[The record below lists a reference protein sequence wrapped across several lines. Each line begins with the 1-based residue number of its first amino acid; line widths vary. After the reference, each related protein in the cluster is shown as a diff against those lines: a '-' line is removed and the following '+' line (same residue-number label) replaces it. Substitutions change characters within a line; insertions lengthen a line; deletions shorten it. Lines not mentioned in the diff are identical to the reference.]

1 MTDHTANGAAHPHA
15 PRVPRTEF
23 LVYFTLILLIAVP
36 VQAIAWTAEAAIR
49 AKLPRL
55 DPLTR
60 AWKDATAITPMIF
73 RG

>member
-1 MTDHTANGAAHPHA
+1 MSDQTANGHNHHV

-36 VQAIAWTAEAAIR
+36 VQLIAWGGEAVLR
-49 AKLPRL
+49 AKWPRL

>member
-1 MTDHTANGAAHPHA
+1 MSDQSANGHHV

-23 LVYFTLILLIAVP
+23 LTYFTLILLIALP
-36 VQAIAWTAEAAIR
+36 VQLIAWSGEALLR
-49 AKLPRL
+49 AKWPRL